1 MIPFYIPHI
10 DEKMRAYMQD
20 CLASGWLNS
29 GPWVQRFEDALLAYC
44 GADAVMCTSSNTT
57 GLELCLRWWGIGP
70 GDEVIVPAYSY
81 CVTAHVVLNLGAR
94 PIFWDCGE
102 DLLPDAALLADLLT
116 PATKAVIAVDLAGLP
131 AAYSLFYETLSA
143 WAANGKFQPGN
154 IIQTQLGRP
163 LLIADAAHSIGA
175 NAHGVSAG
183 CMADLSVFS
192 FHSAK
197 NITTGDGG
205 AIAFH
210 LPASLDTNLA
220 IQWFRMASLHGKS
233 KMAEAGNA
241 SGNAGYDVLYP
252 GIKANLT
259 DFQAAM
265 GLAQLERYASEI
277 LPIRKDIAEYYHYAF
292 SDHPFLRIP
301 YPPASGIQA
310 AYHIYPLLITGITE
324 AQRDGILMAAQSAGI
339 GLSVHYKPVP
349 AFSLYLN
356 LGYKPEDYPV
366 STAMSAC
373 EITLPLYEDLSR
385 KHQEQVIE
393 FIFSRCDT
401 LFS

>member
-10 DEKMRAYMQD
+10 DERMQAYVQN
-20 CLASGWLNS
+20 CLQSGWLNS

-44 GADAVMCTSSNTT
+44 KADAVMCTASNTT

-81 CVTAHVVLNLGAR
+81 CVSAHVVINLGAT

-102 DLLPDAALLADLLT
+102 DLLPDPALLEGLLS

-131 AAYSLFYETLSA
+131 AAYPVFMETLST
-143 WAANGKFQPGN
+143 WAADGKFQPSN
-154 IIQTQLGRP
+154 ALQTQMGRP

-175 NAHGVSAG
+175 VASGISAG

-210 LPASLDTNLA
+210 LPAIMDLSAALA
-220 IQWFRMASLHGKS
+220 WFRMASLHGKS
-233 KMAEAGNA
+233 KMAEASNA

-292 SDHPFLRIP
+292 SDHSFLRIP
-301 YPPASGIQA
+301 YPPARGIQP

-324 AQRDGILMAAQSAGI
+324 TQRDGILAEAQSAGI

-349 AFSLYLN
+349 AFTVYRN

-366 STAMSAC
+366 SMALSAC
-373 EITLPLYEDLSR
+373 EITLPLYEGLSR